1 MVAVFEA
8 DVNDVTLLSRDA
20 ICCVSTCNFLLFIRP
35 FSGQLTNHNLMKN
48 ITITLDLKSI
58 CIGALGVFAIMS
70 LSNFNNADDRRNDAA
85 DEVRRYQ
92 AVTSE
97 KGDLLILDTKTGKYL
112 IDLRN
117 RLKPR
122 WMKGEFT
129 TDHANGEVSKAD

>member
-1 MVAVFEA
+1 
-8 DVNDVTLLSRDA
+8 
-20 ICCVSTCNFLLFIRP
+20 
-35 FSGQLTNHNLMKN
+35 MKN

-97 KGDLLILDTKTGKYL
+97 KGDLLILDTKTGQYL
-112 IDLRN
+112 VDLRP
-117 RLKPR
+117 RVKPR
-122 WMKGEFT
+122 WMKGDFA